1 MDTAL
6 LGLGIGGGIIV
17 YVYVALCLMFIAQK
31 TDTPYPWL
39 AWIPIANVFLM
50 AMIAKKPWLWALI
63 MVIAYGIAAGTL
75 NGPVAW
81 LGWIFEIV
89 GLVFTIL
96 IWIAIFQARHR
107 PGWWVIW
114 MFIPIVN
121 FVMIGVIAFSKK

>member
-6 LGLGIGGGIIV
+6 LGLGIGGGIII

-50 AMIAKKPWLWALI
+50 AMIAKKPWWWALI
-63 MVIAYGIAAGTL
+63 MVIGYGIAAGTL

-96 IWIAIFQARHR
+96 IWIAIFQERHR

-121 FVMIGVIAFSKK
+121 FIMIGVIAFSKK

>member
-63 MVIAYGIAAGTL
+63 MVIAYGIEAGTL
-75 NGPVAW
+75 NGPIAW

-96 IWIAIFQARHR
+96 IWIAIFQALSQARMVGHLDVYPDSELCYDR
-107 PGWWVIW
+107 RDSV
-114 MFIPIVN
+114 F
-121 FVMIGVIAFSKK
+121 